1 MAIITQMTNKMTETE
16 IKDIILR
23 IFNEERQKPDAVFSE
38 SHFLDF
44 LTFPAHSKNTIKNTF
59 KGVRRYYRFMGK
71 LELEFGI
78 CFSIPDLDKYYSI
91 DCISKKVIERINKRR
106 GNLIILK
113 RRNEEKDKYGF
124 EITMTILLIL
134 IYILLGLNLMSII
147 LTIVIGIAIY
157 WILSSK
163 IHDKQHNKKLTKK
176 ILGIEE

>member
-1 MAIITQMTNKMTETE
+1 MTNKMTETE

-23 IFNEERQKPDAVFSE
+23 IFNEERQKPDTEFSE

-44 LTFPAHSKNTIKNTF
+44 LTFPAHSKNTLKNTF
-59 KGVRRYYRFMGK
+59 KGVRRYCRFMGK

-91 DCISKKVIERINKRR
+91 DSITIKVIERINKRR
-106 GNLIILK
+106 GNLMILK

-124 EITMTILLIL
+124 EITMTILLIG
-134 IYILLGLNLMSII
+134 IYIWFGLDSRPII
-147 LTIVIGIAIY
+147 LTPIFSIIIY
-157 WILSSK
+157 WTLSSK
-163 IHDKQHNKKLTKK
+163 INNQKHNKKLTEK

>member
-1 MAIITQMTNKMTETE
+1 MTETE
-16 IKDIILR
+16 IKNIILR
-23 IFNEERQKPDAVFSE
+23 IFNEERQKPDTDFSE

-91 DCISKKVIERINKRR
+91 DSITKKVIERINKRR
-106 GNLIILK
+106 GNLMILK

-124 EITMTILLIL
+124 EITMTILLNLRMKRMMCLVIRQPEQNTIINVTEKNSLIL
-134 IYILLGLNLMSII
+134 QTIYL
-147 LTIVIGIAIY
+147 
-157 WILSSK
+157 
-163 IHDKQHNKKLTKK
+163 
-176 ILGIEE
+176 

>member
-1 MAIITQMTNKMTETE
+1 MTNKMTETE

-23 IFNEERQKPDAVFSE
+23 IFNEERQKPDTDFSE

-44 LTFPAHSKNTIKNTF
+44 LTFPAHSKNTLKNTF

-91 DCISKKVIERINKRR
+91 DSITKKVIERINKRR
-106 GNLIILK
+106 GNLMILK

-134 IYILLGLNLMSII
+134 IYILLGLNLMSIT
-147 LTIVIGIAIY
+147 LTIFTGIAIY

-176 ILGIEE
+176 ILGTEE